1 MKKGQTVLE
10 SFIVP
15 LTAEQFFAGYWPGRM
30 FARHGRDLF
39 HLRFL

>member
-10 SFIVP
+10 SLIAP
-15 LTAEQFFAGYWPGRM
+15 LTAEQFFADYWPERM
-30 FARHGRDLF
+30 FARHGQDLF